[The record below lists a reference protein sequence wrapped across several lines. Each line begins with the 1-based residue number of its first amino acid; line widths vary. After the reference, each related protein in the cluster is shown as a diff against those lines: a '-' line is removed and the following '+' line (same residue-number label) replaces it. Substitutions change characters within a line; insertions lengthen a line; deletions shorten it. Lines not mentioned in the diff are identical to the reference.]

1 MISCCSWVLSR
12 CRCFPRDQCRLT
24 CESHTLVSLDVR
36 VARGLRQNDFGGT
49 SLFFEIP
56 PLGLLL
62 FSVRQILQLQ
72 NPQRPSTPIL

>member
-1 MISCCSWVLSR
+1 LLSAT
-12 CRCFPRDQCRLT
+12 PRL
-24 CESHTLVSLDVR
+24 
-36 VARGLRQNDFGGT
+36 ARGSRQPYLGET

-72 NPQRPSTPIL
+72 KPQRPSTPVL